1 MRVIFLEDVPN
12 QANAGEVKV
21 VKDGYARNYLIP
33 NKLAAMATAEE
44 MKRIERIRRAGDERR
59 RRETEQMEELAQLL
73 EGTSVNVKARVTPR
87 GQYYGAITATQIA
100 QELAI
105 VIEREVDHR
114 LVETL
119 GIHPRARRVR
129 GGAAPGHRD
138 SGHHHRYRG
147 SGRVGH
153 VRRKAAAP

>member
-73 EGTSVNVKARVTPR
+73 EGTSVNVKARVTPT

-119 GIHPRARRVR
+119 ESIREPGEYEVVLHLATGIQATIIVT
-129 GGAAPGHRD
+129 AEAEE
-138 SGHHHRYRG
+138 
-147 SGRVGH
+147 
-153 VRRKAAAP
+153 

>member
-21 VKDGYARNYLIP
+21 VKNGYARNYLIP

-73 EGTSVNVKARVTPR
+73 EGTSVNVKARVTPA

-119 GIHPRARRVR
+119 ESIREPGEYEVVLHLAAGIQATIIVTAEAE
-129 GGAAPGHRD
+129 G
-138 SGHHHRYRG
+138 
-147 SGRVGH
+147 
-153 VRRKAAAP
+153 